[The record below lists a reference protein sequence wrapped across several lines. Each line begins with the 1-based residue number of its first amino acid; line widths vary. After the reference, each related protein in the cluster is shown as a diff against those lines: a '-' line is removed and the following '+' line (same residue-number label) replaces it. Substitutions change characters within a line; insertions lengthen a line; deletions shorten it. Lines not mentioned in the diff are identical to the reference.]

1 MDDNA
6 LLEEWKLT
14 IKVQM
19 HFNEL
24 ILKFRTGSISVL
36 TVMFAAAV
44 TSFKLVGQDLAVDL
58 RWVICMLLFFWLALF
73 CLDYYYYN
81 KLLLGSVEH
90 AKKFDGALFDGASN
104 KSLTASISDEVS
116 SRWSNLCVILFY
128 LVPTLPVL
136 GFLCVSK

>member
-1 MDDNA
+1 MKNV
-6 LLEEWKLT
+6 LELCNGLRIRSLYNDKDLF
-14 IKVQM
+14 K
-19 HFNEL
+19 
-24 ILKFRTGSISVL
+24 ILVR
-36 TVMFAAAV
+36 
-44 TSFKLVGQDLAVDL
+44 
-58 RWVICMLLFFWLALF
+58 
-73 CLDYYYYN
+73 DYYYYN